1 MHGLHDVDQ
10 NDTIIGVPSSR
21 RVLVLKASPL
31 AFSTVTDGTCAAHT
45 AEMKSAMLK
54 RNVLIFYKFCLIIN
68 FLREKISGKITQK
81 NPLFQFFLSEQAR
94 HVPCGFT
101 LKHPIQRN
109 GLHGLLYIMYTKD
122 VCPVLESMKMQHLRS
137 RKRFFRS
144 YP

>member
-81 NPLFQFFLSEQAR
+81 NPLFQFFLSGQTGQTPAQAHIKASYTAKRSAPPAR
-94 HVPCGFT
+94 HHAHEGC
-101 LKHPIQRN
+101 L
-109 GLHGLLYIMYTKD
+109 
-122 VCPVLESMKMQHLRS
+122 LRS
-137 RKRFFRS
+137 EEHEDAG
-144 YP
+144 PA